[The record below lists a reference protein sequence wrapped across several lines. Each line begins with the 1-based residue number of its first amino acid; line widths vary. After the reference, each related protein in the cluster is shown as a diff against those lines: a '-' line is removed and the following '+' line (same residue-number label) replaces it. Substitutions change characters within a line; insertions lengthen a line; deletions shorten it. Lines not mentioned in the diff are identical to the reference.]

1 MKNQIKP
8 FSFII
13 AIVGCISLAA
23 TTPQQI
29 QQQDWK
35 AKNLKVLPKDISKKA
50 LDSIMHN
57 YKDALGV
64 KCNFCHAKSTTDSTK
79 LDFASDANRKKNFA
93 RYMMVMTDS
102 INNKYFKKHL
112 ERHGSYA
119 VTCATCHRG
128 QEEPA
133 VAMPKTEKP
142 QEWKAMPQKKGE

>member
-1 MKNQIKP
+1 MKSQIKP
-8 FSFII
+8 FLFII

-23 TTPQQI
+23 TTPQSTK
-29 QQQDWK
+29 QQDWK

-57 YKDALGV
+57 YRDALGV

-79 LDFASDANRKKNFA
+79 LDFASDANRKKNYA

-102 INNKYFKKHL
+102 INNKYFKRQL
-112 ERHGSYA
+112 QRHGTFS

-128 QEEPA
+128 EEEPA
-133 VAMPKTEKP
+133 VAMPMIEK
-142 QEWKAMPQKKGE
+142 MPQKKGE

>member
-1 MKNQIKP
+1 MKNKIKP
-8 FSFII
+8 FLFILTI
-13 AIVGCISLAA
+13 IGGISLAA
-23 TTPQQI
+23 TVPQQNT

-57 YKDALGV
+57 FKDALGV
-64 KCNFCHAKSTTDSTK
+64 KCNFCHAKSKTDSTK
-79 LDFASDANRKKNFA
+79 LDFASDENRKKNFA

-102 INNKYFKKHL
+102 INNKYFKRHL
-112 ERHGSYA
+112 ERHGSFA

-133 VAMPKTEKP
+133 VTMPTTEKNMGM
-142 QEWKAMPQKKGE
+142 MPQKKGE